1 MGLPALPV
9 SGDGNLQ
16 LTATGSMLADAPLK
30 PTVNGQLSAINM
42 EKQQVAQVMRNGEI
56 INAPTPSAPATTTP

>member
-1 MGLPALPV
+1 
-9 SGDGNLQ
+9 
-16 LTATGSMLADAPLK
+16 
-30 PTVNGQLSAINM
+30 QLSAINM